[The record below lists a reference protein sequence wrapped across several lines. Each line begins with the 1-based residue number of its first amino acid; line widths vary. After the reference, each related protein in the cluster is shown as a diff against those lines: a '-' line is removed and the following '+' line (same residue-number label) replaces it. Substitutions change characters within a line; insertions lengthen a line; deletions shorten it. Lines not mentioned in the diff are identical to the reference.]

1 MKITV
6 AKQPAS
12 ASALTAAVNT
22 VYRLLENGERVC
34 TLGPIIHNPQL
45 VAELEKRGV
54 RTVES
59 PCEVK
64 NGETLVIRSHGG
76 LLKRLPTKPP
86 LRALKR

>member
-6 AKQPAS
+6 AK
-12 ASALTAAVNT
+12 TAGFCFGVNRAVNT

-64 NGETLVIRSHGG
+64 NGETLVIRSHGVA
-76 LLKRLPTKPP
+76 KAVTP